1 MIFSQKAEKKF
12 IDILHTTDYDF
23 LKTTPSLKDNLI
35 YLTLSGS
42 NAYGTNNEHSDVDI
56 RGIFLNTKKEILT
69 LECSDKAFEHRETD
83 TVIYP
88 LKQIIKLLSNCN
100 PNCIELLG
108 TKDEHVLLCSPEG
121 KLIRDNADIF
131 LSKDAINTFGGYAT
145 AQLRRLQNALARDN
159 YPKAEKERH
168 ILRSIQNQMVTFKDR
183 YVQLDNNINL
193 YISDDTTGNS
203 IKEKE
208 DKEILIDINLKGY
221 PLRDLKG
228 MYSEMNN
235 VIKDYDK
242 LNHRN
247 SKKDDLHLNKHA
259 MHLVRLLI
267 MGTEILQ
274 GKGIHTHRDNNHSLL
289 MNLRNGVYV
298 CVKNGVKDY
307 SEVFNIVDKYEKE
320 FDYAKKECVLPD
332 KPDYDTINDLVM
344 EINRHVLMN

>member
-1 MIFSQKAEKKF
+1 MNFSKNAQQKF
-12 IDILHTTDYDF
+12 IDTLNSPDYNF
-23 LKTTPSLKDNLI
+23 LKTIPSLSDNII

-42 NAYGTNNEHSDVDI
+42 HAYGTNNEYSDIDI
-56 RGIFLNTKKEILT
+56 RGIFLNTKQEILT
-69 LECSDKAFEHRETD
+69 MECSDKPFEHKATD

-88 LKQIIKLLSNCN
+88 LKQIMKLLTNCN

-108 TKDEHVLLCSPEG
+108 TKDEHVLLCSHEG
-121 KLIRDNADIF
+121 KVIRDNADLF
-131 LSKDAINTFGGYAT
+131 LSKQAIYTFGGYAT

-159 YPKAEKERH
+159 YPKTEKERH
-168 ILRSIQNQMVTFKDR
+168 ILGSIQNQMVTFKDR
-183 YVQLDNNINL
+183 YTQLDNNINL
-193 YISDDTTGNS
+193 YIDNINGKDLN
-203 IKEKE
+203 KK
-208 DKEILIDINLKGY
+208 DKEILIDINIKGY

-235 VIKDYDK
+235 VIRDYDK

-274 GKGIHTHRDNNHSLL
+274 GKGIHTHREKHHSLL

-298 CVKNGVKDY
+298 KDIGGVKDY
-307 SEVFNIVDKYEKE
+307 SEVFNIVDTYEKE
-320 FDYAKKECVLPD
+320 FDYAKKECILPD

-344 EINRHVLMN
+344 DINKHILMD

>member
-1 MIFSQKAEKKF
+1 MVFSQNAEQKF
-12 IDILHTTDYDF
+12 IDILHSTHYDF
-23 LKTTPSLKDNLI
+23 LKTTPSLGDNII

-42 NAYGTNNEHSDVDI
+42 HAYGTNNEHSDTDV

-69 LECSDKAFEHRETD
+69 MECSDRPFEHRETD

-108 TKDEHVLLCSPEG
+108 TKDEHVLLCSPQG

-131 LSKDAINTFGGYAT
+131 LSKSAINTFGGYAT

-168 ILRSIQNQMVTFKDR
+168 ILGSIENQMVTFKDR
-183 YVQLDNNINL
+183 YKEIDDDLNL
-193 YISDDTTGNS
+193 YIDYVNS
-203 IKEKE
+203 GDLNKK
-208 DKEILIDINLKGY
+208 DKEILIDLTMKGY

-235 VIKDYDK
+235 VIRDYDK

-274 GKGIHTHRDNNHSLL
+274 GKGIHTHREKDHSLL
-289 MNLRNGVYV
+289 MNLRNGTYV
-298 CVKNGVKDY
+298 SEKNGVKDY
-307 SEVFNIVDKYEKE
+307 SDVFTIVDKYEKE

-332 KPDYDTINDLVM
+332 KPAYDAIADLVM
-344 EINRHVLMN
+344 EINKHVLMN

>member
-1 MIFSQKAEKKF
+1 MIFSQNAEGKF

-23 LKTTPSLKDNLI
+23 LKTNPVLNANII

-42 NAYGTNNEHSDVDI
+42 HAYGTNNEYSDIDI
-56 RGIFLNTKKEILT
+56 RGIFLNTKKELLT
-69 LECSDKAFEHRETD
+69 MECSDKPFEHRESD

-108 TKDEHVLLCSPEG
+108 TKDQHVLLCSPEG
-121 KLIRDNADIF
+121 KLIRDNAHIF
-131 LSKDAINTFGGYAT
+131 LSKYAINTFGGYAT

-159 YPKAEKERH
+159 YPKSEKERH
-168 ILRSIQNQMVTFKDR
+168 ILGSIQNQMVTFKDR
-183 YVQLDNNINL
+183 YKEIDNNINL
-193 YISDDTTGNS
+193 YIPHVNDGDLN
-203 IKEKE
+203 KK
-208 DKEILIDINLKGY
+208 DKEILIDINVKGY

-235 VIKDYDK
+235 VIRDYDK

-259 MHLVRLLI
+259 LHLVRLLI

-274 GKGIHTHRDNNHSLL
+274 GKGIHTHREQDHSLL
-289 MNLRNGVYV
+289 MDLRNGTYV
-298 CVKNGVKDY
+298 LERNGVKDY

-320 FDYAKKECVLPD
+320 FNYAKKECALPD
-332 KPDYDTINDLVM
+332 KPDYDAINDLVM
-344 EINRHVLMN
+344 EITRHILMK